1 SIAGDLTAAAALP
14 KGAAASSTGKRQGLA
29 MTVQRSRFSQ
39 IGGALTGSRAQ
50 IGGALDRLLV
60 KATLTASSAAA
71 ADSGSTTPQ
80 DYLLPLLDAAPTIA
94 SIYSIYDKLNAQI
107 YAENYTL
114 ALGRMQDIQKSLS
127 DRLNSL
133 GTVLTTPGELEVL
146 DQSTGLGNSWN
157 AWTSIYGSSSTHKE
171 DLANGDGGSSR
182 NSFGDVTSVERRF
195 GRLTLGFFGACG
207 TSSTQLNLPSS
218 RISSDSWHL
227 GMYMSTPLTW
237 RLFLD
242 LTAFYGNSD
251 NVIRRTQLDT
261 GAESRVKTETQ
272 EWLTQIGMGAQLA
285 AAGSRWSIVPTAR
298 LAFAVVHQAGMSE
311 QNVGALGV
319 NTSAR
324 WDTTMLSK
332 MGVEVS
338 REGRIMKQPVR
349 VSLLGAWVHDFSAA
363 GRNQEVRWQGAP
375 DISWTVSN
383 QRRSADSLRF
393 GSSAEFTLG
402 ERRTLRLYAEQDFAE
417 GNRVL
422 RGGVTFTIGF

>member
-1 SIAGDLTAAAALP
+1 
-14 KGAAASSTGKRQGLA
+14 
-29 MTVQRSRFSQ
+29 
-39 IGGALTGSRAQ
+39 
-50 IGGALDRLLV
+50 
-60 KATLTASSAAA
+60 
-71 ADSGSTTPQ
+71 
-80 DYLLPLLDAAPTIA
+80 LLDASPTVA
-94 SIYSIYDKLNAQI
+94 AIYSIYDKLNAQI

-157 AWTSIYGSSSTHKE
+157 AWTSVYGSSTNHKE

-182 NSFGDVTSVERRF
+182 NSFGDLTSVERRF

-242 LTAFYGNSD
+242 LTAFYGSSD
-251 NVIRRTQLDT
+251 NIIRRTQLDT

-285 AAGSRWSIVPTAR
+285 AAGSSWSIVPTAR
-298 LAFAVVHQAGMSE
+298 LAFAGVHQDGMSE

-319 NTSAR
+319 NTGAR
-324 WDTTMLSK
+324 WDSTMLSK
-332 MGVEVS
+332 IGMEVS
-338 REGRIMKQPVR
+338 KEGRIMKQPVR

-383 QRRSADSLRF
+383 QRRSADSLRL
-393 GSSAEFTLG
+393 GSSVEFTLG
-402 ERRTLRLYAEQDFAE
+402 DRRTLRLYVEQDYAE

-422 RGGVTFTIGF
+422 RGGATFTIGF